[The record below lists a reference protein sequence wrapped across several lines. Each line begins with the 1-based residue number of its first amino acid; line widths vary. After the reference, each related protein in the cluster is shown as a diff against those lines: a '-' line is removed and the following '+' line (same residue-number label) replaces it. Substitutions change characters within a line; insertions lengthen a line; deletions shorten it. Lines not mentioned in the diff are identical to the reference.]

1 MTLLEQFIE
10 HLILGLREISP
21 RDTVEL
27 GVLHGFAVDAAQ
39 MEAPKLATFLSSV
52 DGLQA
57 FCAELHRLP
66 EMIQPVDID
75 GSEWRF
81 IRAAVPA

>member
-1 MTLLEQFIE
+1 MTSPEQFIE
-10 HLILGLREISP
+10 RVITGLRDISP

-39 MEAPKLATFLSSV
+39 SDTPKLAAFLSSL
-52 DGLQA
+52 DGLEA
-57 FCAELHRLP
+57 FCAEQHRLP
-66 EMIQPVDID
+66 EIIQPVSVD

-81 IRAAVPA
+81 VRAFSSD

>member
-1 MTLLEQFIE
+1 MTSLEQFIE
-10 HLILGLREISP
+10 RLIIGLRDISP

-39 MEAPKLATFLSSV
+39 SNTPKLAAFLSSMG
-52 DGLQA
+52 GLEA

-66 EMIQPVDID
+66 EIIQPVSIG

-81 IRAAVPA
+81 VRPGAAD

>member
-1 MTLLEQFIE
+1 MISLEQFIE
-10 HLILGLREISP
+10 RLIIGLRDASP
-21 RDTVEL
+21 RETVEL

-39 MEAPKLATFLSSV
+39 SDTPKLAAFLSSL
-52 DGLQA
+52 DGLEA

-66 EMIQPVDID
+66 ALIQPVGIS

-81 IRAAVPA
+81 VRPVMSK

>member
-1 MTLLEQFIE
+1 MTVLEQFIE
-10 HLILGLREISP
+10 HIIVGLREISP

-39 MEAPKLATFLSSV
+39 NQAPKLAIFLSSIE
-52 DGLQA
+52 GLQA

-66 EMIQPVDID
+66 DVIEPVDID

-81 IRAAVPA
+81 VRATVSA

>member
-1 MTLLEQFIE
+1 MTVLEQFIK
-10 HLILGLREISP
+10 HLIISLREISP

-39 MEAPKLATFLSSV
+39 DQAPKLAIFLSSV

-66 EMIQPVDID
+66 NVIQPLNID

-81 IRAAVPA
+81 VREAVPA

>member
-1 MTLLEQFIE
+1 MTSMAQFVERLLCE
-10 HLILGLREISP
+10 LRAMSS

-39 MEAPKLATFLSSV
+39 AYYPKLATFLSSV

-66 EMIQPVDID
+66 ELIEPINID
-75 GSEWRF
+75 GSDWRF
-81 IRAAVPA
+81 VQPPATD